1 MQQKKTQKI
10 ITKKVL
16 KNEHAKILSLLVI
29 SGITSIFQFSLIKI
43 IKENPWKKNETN
55 FKVNI
60 KKIIKKFLL
69 ISQ

>member
-10 ITKKVL
+10 IIKKVL

-29 SGITSIFQFSLIKI
+29 SSNTSIFQFSLIKI
-43 IKENPWKKNETN
+43 IKENPWKKNETK

>member
-10 ITKKVL
+10 IIKKVL
-16 KNEHAKILSLLVI
+16 KNEHAKILSLIVI
-29 SGITSIFQFSLIKI
+29 STITSIFQFSLIKI
-43 IKENPWKKNETN
+43 IKENPWKKKATN

-60 KKIIKKFLL
+60 KKINKKFLL

>member
-16 KNEHAKILSLLVI
+16 KNEHAKILFLLVI
-29 SGITSIFQFSLIKI
+29 SSITSIFQFSLIKI
-43 IKENPWKKNETN
+43 IKENPWKKNASKC
-55 FKVNI
+55 KVNI
-60 KKIIKKFLL
+60 KKENKKFLL